1 MLRARYRSELANDLG
16 NLLHRLVDM
25 IGRYCGGKVPAPG
38 EPSEAGVALRRSF
51 EGLATAVFD
60 HVDALEVN
68 RAVLLV
74 IDAVGGVNRYVEHAA
89 PWAAAKEGRDGDVEA
104 VLYHAAEALRLASV
118 LLWPVMPER
127 MTELWRR
134 LGWDA
139 PTPLSDGLSWGG
151 LAPGAPVASGEPL
164 FPRLAD
170 VRDATAESR
179 DWGLRAPLDTRRP
192 EPRRYS
198 G

>member
-1 MLRARYRSELANDLG
+1 MSGIGPGRDADFDEDVLRARYRSELANDLG

-25 IGRYCGGKVPAPG
+25 IGRYCGGSPRPG
-38 EPSEAGVALRRSF
+38 RAVGRRRGGAASLRRP
-51 EGLATAVFD
+51 GDRVFD

-89 PWAAAKEGRDGDVEA
+89 PWAAAKEGRADDVEA

-118 LLWPVMPER
+118 LLWPIMPER
-127 MTELWRR
+127 MAELWRR

-139 PTPLSDGLSWGG
+139 PTPLPDGLSWGE
-151 LAPGAPVASGEPL
+151 LAPGTPVASGPPL
-164 FPRLAD
+164 FPRLD
-170 VRDATAESR
+170 E
-179 DWGLRAPLDTRRP
+179 
-192 EPRRYS
+192 
-198 G
+198 